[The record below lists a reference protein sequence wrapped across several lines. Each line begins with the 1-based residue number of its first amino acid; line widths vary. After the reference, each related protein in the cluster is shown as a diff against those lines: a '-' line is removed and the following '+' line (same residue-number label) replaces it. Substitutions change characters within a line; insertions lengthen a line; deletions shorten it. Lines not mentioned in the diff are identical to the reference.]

1 MSSALWR
8 ARGPCAWP
16 LAILVA
22 AAITVLTTE
31 REGHCAE
38 ATLPRLPQARPE
50 AVGMNSARLA
60 AIDQLVAEG
69 LGKHAMPGCVV
80 LVARQGK
87 IVWLKAY
94 GDRQVQPERAAM
106 TVDTCFDL
114 ASLTKPVATATSV
127 MILWDQHKLRLEET
141 VARYIPQFAE
151 NGKESITVEQLLT
164 HQGGL
169 IADNALADYAGG
181 AEEAW
186 RRIFALRPR
195 NRPGKSFT
203 YSDVGFLVLGELV
216 HRVSGKT
223 LDAFARERIFEPLGM
238 KETRFL
244 PTEPMRGR
252 AAPTERRDGHWM
264 QGEVHDPRAFALGGV
279 AGHAGVFS
287 TAEDLAVYAQMLLGS
302 GQYHGV
308 RILSHQAVAN
318 MTTPRSTAAG
328 LRGLGWDMR
337 SSFSGN
343 RSPEYSQRAFGHG
356 GFTGTGLWI
365 DPARRLTVIF
375 LSNRLHPDGKGS
387 VNPLIARIGTAAVES
402 LQDEAPA
409 R

>member
-1 MSSALWR
+1 MT
-8 ARGPCAWP
+8 
-16 LAILVA
+16 VA
-22 AAITVLTTE
+22 ATIAQ
-31 REGHCAE
+31 A
-38 ATLPRLPQARPE
+38 APPKLPQAKPE
-50 AVGMNSARLA
+50 AVRMSGERLA
-60 AIDQLVAEG
+60 AIDQIVAEG

-94 GDRQVQPERAAM
+94 GDRQVQPERVAM

-127 MILWDQHKLRLEET
+127 MILCDQHKLQLEEA
-141 VARYIPQFAE
+141 VARYMPQFAE

-169 IADNALADYAGG
+169 IADNALADYAHGP
-181 AEEAW
+181 EQAW
-186 RRIFALRPR
+186 QRILAQRPR
-195 NRPGKSFT
+195 SKPGKSFI

-223 LDAFARERIFEPLGM
+223 LDVFTKERIFEPLGM
-238 KETRFL
+238 DETRFL
-244 PTEPMRGR
+244 PSEPMRRR
-252 AAPTERRDGHWM
+252 AAPTERRNGQWM
-264 QGEVHDPRAFALGGV
+264 QGEVHDPRGFALGGV
-279 AGHAGVFS
+279 AGHAGLFS

-302 GQYHGV
+302 GEYRGV
-308 RILSHQAVAN
+308 RILSRQAVAN
-318 MTTPRSTAAG
+318 MTTPRFTAG
-328 LRGLGWDMR
+328 GNRGLGWDMR
-337 SSFSGN
+337 SSYSGN

-365 DPARRLTVIF
+365 DPARELTVIF

-387 VNPLIARIGTAAVES
+387 VNPLIARIGTAAAQS
-402 LQDEAPA
+402 LQGEARA